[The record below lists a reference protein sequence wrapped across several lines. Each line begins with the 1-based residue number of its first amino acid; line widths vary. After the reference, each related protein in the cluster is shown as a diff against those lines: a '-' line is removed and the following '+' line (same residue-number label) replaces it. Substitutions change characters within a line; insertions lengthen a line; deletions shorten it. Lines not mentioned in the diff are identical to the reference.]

1 MKHLR
6 DTTNSLPAISKSTLC
21 VIFLLLILSVWAPQA
36 RCQQATTSS
45 SQQSLSL
52 QQYISELDRCLAVL
66 KNPASSSA
74 AFHELRMTLPAN
86 WSVIVGEDHYR
97 VATVWL
103 TGALESIENNPGATH
118 DALAQLQQRLQT
130 YRGAAFAMES
140 QAGAQ
145 SLAQSRSRLNSILSA
160 REFRGQHGPTWIDA
174 LKSRFWSW
182 VERQF
187 DRLFGGVR
195 RAKGIGNVVAWTVIL
210 LACLLLLF
218 WTVRFL
224 MHTGLQSE
232 MDLSGA
238 APLNRDW
245 HRWLREAR
253 AAAARGDYRA
263 AIHGA
268 YWAAIV
274 WMEETKA
281 LPEDRSRT
289 PRESLRLI
297 RRESAE
303 YPPLLHLTRRFEL
316 VWYGYRS
323 ATAAD
328 WSDAVQQLETL
339 GCLRSSTPAISGS

>member
-1 MKHLR
+1 VKALR
-6 DTTNSLPAISKSTLC
+6 DTANPLPAISKRALCLLSVLLTLA
-21 VIFLLLILSVWAPQA
+21 VWAPRA
-36 RCQQATTSS
+36 SCQSASAPVPQP
-45 SQQSLSL
+45 SLSL
-52 QQYISELDRCLAVL
+52 RQYISELDRCSAVL
-66 KNPASSSA
+66 NNPASNTA
-74 AFHELRMTLPAN
+74 AFHDLRTTLPEN
-86 WSVIVGEDHYR
+86 WNVTVGENQYS

-103 TGALESIENNPGATH
+103 AGALETIENNPGASH

-130 YRGAAFAMES
+130 YHDAALAMES
-140 QAGAQ
+140 HAAAQ
-145 SLAQSRSRLNSILSA
+145 NLAQSRSQLNSILSA
-160 REFRGQHGPTWIDA
+160 REFRGQHGPTWVDA

-182 VERQF
+182 VERQW
-187 DRLFGGVR
+187 DRLFGPVR
-195 RAKGIGNVVAWTVIL
+195 RAKGIGNLVAWTVVV

-224 MHTGLQSE
+224 MRTGLPSDL
-232 MDLSGA
+232 DLSGA
-238 APLNRDW
+238 TPLNRDW
-245 HRWLREAR
+245 HRWLRDAR

-323 ATAAD
+323 ATATD

-339 GCLRSSTPAISGS
+339 GCLRSSTPATSGS